1 MKTSKLITALQKLE
15 KSIPFDANI
24 VVEGDIY
31 PRSVIGIRHD
41 APDTFLVLQ
50 GENDPYEEVDFSYL
64 TDDEIKVIRMLRSV
78 SAEDRRAV
86 GAVLLD
92 AFQKLPSQD

>member
-1 MKTSKLITALQKLE
+1 MKTSKLITSLQKLE
-15 KSIPFDANI
+15 KSVPFDADI

-31 PRSVIGIRHD
+31 PQSVIGVRHN
-41 APDTFLVLQ
+41 PPHTFLVLQ

-78 SAEDRRAV
+78 SVDDRRAV